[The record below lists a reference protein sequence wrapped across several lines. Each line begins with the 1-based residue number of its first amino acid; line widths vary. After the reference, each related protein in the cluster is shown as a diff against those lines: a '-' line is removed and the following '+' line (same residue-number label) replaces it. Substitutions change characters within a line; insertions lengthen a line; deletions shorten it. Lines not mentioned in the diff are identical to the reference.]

1 MPPLPQPRRIPRQ
14 NRSRALVDAILEATA
29 RVLSERGYAGT
40 NTNLVAERAGVSVGS
55 VYQYFPNKD
64 SLITALHERHAVEMH
79 AAMET
84 VLAGTT
90 SPGLLERLAA
100 IVHAWLAAH
109 QVAPELHQVLEKEF
123 PFFDAPSDQSAA
135 DQSIHCRIRQ
145 LLEEHRDEVVQE
157 DLPINENIEDALT
170 HRLRTGVAV
179 RQVDA
184 DLEWR
189 SSWNRESPSHLRA
202 AGTIPSLVTEDG
214 CRRPSRKTASKTACS
229 SADCSA
235 RVQVGWPAVLAETEE
250 MLGAGDGPG
259 TAERFQ

>member
-1 MPPLPQPRRIPRQ
+1 MPTLPQPRRIPRQ

-79 AAMET
+79 TAMET

-90 SPGLLERLAA
+90 SPGLLQRLAA

-157 DLPINENIEDALT
+157 DLNLAT
-170 HRLRTGVAV
+170 WMVLRTMESLIHAAV
-179 RQVDA
+179 IPPGTPHPIQKTEQAIVEMLIGYLCGGSR
-184 DLEWR
+184 
-189 SSWNRESPSHLRA
+189 RA
-202 AGTIPSLVTEDG
+202 A
-214 CRRPSRKTASKTACS
+214 
-229 SADCSA
+229 
-235 RVQVGWPAVLAETEE
+235 
-250 MLGAGDGPG
+250 
-259 TAERFQ
+259 